1 MFYFILEENMCFAI
15 IGCVFLFGTG
25 ILMYAMC
32 CVSGKT
38 NRAENDLEQEMY
50 LHNLQLKEHTNGK

>member
-1 MFYFILEENMCFAI
+1 MCFAI

-32 CVSGKT
+32 SVSGKT
-38 NRAENDLEQEMY
+38 NRSENDLEQEMY

>member
-1 MFYFILEENMCFAI
+1 MYFII

-32 CVSGKT
+32 CASGKT
-38 NRAENDLEQEMY
+38 NRAENDLEQELY
-50 LHNLQLKEHTNGK
+50 LHNLQIKEKANGK

>member
-1 MFYFILEENMCFAI
+1 MYFII

-32 CVSGKT
+32 CASGKI

-50 LHNLQLKEHTNGK
+50 LHNLQLKEQINGK